1 LESKEKNIMAQKTI
15 TSQDVNKLDGL
26 VKEFSDKTE
35 VSVFATHTD
44 MVVFND
50 VLIHKATLFYKT
62 GLEATTSRPVIP
74 QFNTVSTGN
83 VGVEAGAAWA
93 DRRIDGQ
100 LNIVWKN
107 GGRTKIQIASL
118 IHDTVK
124 NNWVMKDTQGKEF
137 IFSENKSENPKAPQ
151 YRIHYA

>member
-1 LESKEKNIMAQKTI
+1 
-15 TSQDVNKLDGL
+15 
-26 VKEFSDKTE
+26 
-35 VSVFATHTD
+35 

-62 GLEATTSRPVIP
+62 GLETTTSRPVIP

-107 GGRTKIQIASL
+107 GGRTKIQMASL